1 MEADRAALLGEIVAM
16 LRDVTGEDEQWSRR
30 IDETSRLED
39 DLRMESV
46 ELAELDTLM
55 RNRYG
60 DRVDLRR
67 FLSELD
73 LDALIALRVG
83 DLMALVAQ
91 R

>member
-30 IDETSRLED
+30 VDETSRLED

>member
-1 MEADRAALLGEIVAM
+1 MEADRAALLDEIVAM

-30 IDETSRLED
+30 VDETSRLED